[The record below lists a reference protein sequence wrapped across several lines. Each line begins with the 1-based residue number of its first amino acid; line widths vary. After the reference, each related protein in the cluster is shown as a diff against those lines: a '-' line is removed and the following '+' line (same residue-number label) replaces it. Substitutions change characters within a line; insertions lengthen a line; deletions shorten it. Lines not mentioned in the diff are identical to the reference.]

1 MKALHHA
8 GVLPSIA
15 MLLAVFALNAW
26 LQPDLLTADSL
37 ASNIATFAPIV
48 LASAAQAIIVLS
60 GELDLSL
67 GAGVSML
74 NCALATLP
82 ELLGWGLWPTL
93 AASLAI
99 ALLAGAVNGVLVAFL
114 RLPSL
119 IVTFATSAIW
129 LGVAL
134 IFRPQPGGSVDERL
148 GDVYAGS
155 VAGVPVA
162 LILIL
167 LALLLWMMLQRY
179 PLGRRLL
186 AVGGNPVAAYHA
198 GIDIRWVKFWGY
210 VVAWGLVFLSSLA
223 ITAQT
228 LSGDARLGLTYTL
241 TSIAAVVIG
250 GISLGGG
257 RGSVWGAAFG
267 AIALGLVANVIYFA
281 GIPSIYQEFF
291 KGIVIC
297 IALSFT
303 FIVGRRRTA

>member
-1 MKALHHA
+1 MNAIRHA
-8 GVLPSIA
+8 GLLPSIG
-15 MLLAVFALNAW
+15 MLLAVFAINAW
-26 LQPDLLTADSL
+26 LQPDLLTQESL

-48 LASAAQAIIVLS
+48 LVSAAQAVIVLS
-60 GELDLSL
+60 GELDLSV

-82 ELLGWGLWPTL
+82 EFGWSFWPVLG
-93 AASLAI
+93 ASFVL
-99 ALLAGAVNGVLVAFL
+99 ALLAGAANGLLVAFL

-134 IFRPQPGGSVDERL
+134 MFRPQPGGTIDGAL
-148 GDVYAGS
+148 GDFYAGS
-155 VAGVPVA
+155 IAGLPVA
-162 LILIL
+162 LLLIL
-167 LALLLWMMLQRY
+167 AALGLWTLLQRRR
-179 PLGRRLL
+179 LGRRLL
-186 AVGGNPVAAYHA
+186 AVGSNPLAVFHA
-198 GIDIRWVKFWGY
+198 GIDVRWVKFAGY
-210 VVAWGLVFLSSLA
+210 LIAWFLVFLSALA

-250 GISLGGG
+250 GISLAGG
-257 RGSVWGAAFG
+257 RGSVWGAACG

-303 FIVGRRRTA
+303 FVVGRRRTA